1 MTVLEDLI
9 EKHKE
14 MELPKLRLCARMV
27 ASGVHEST
35 EGPLHDAPMVTG
47 TVPQCARRESMHD
60 VVIDAAKAVAQV
72 FTPPTHTL
80 NPWWPLLLPHS

>member
-1 MTVLEDLI
+1 MTVFEDLK

-27 ASGVHEST
+27 ASSVHEST
-35 EGPLHDAPMVTG
+35 EEPLPDTPMVTG

-60 VVIDAAKAVAQV
+60 VVMDAAKGVAQIL
-72 FTPPTHTL
+72 THPTHTL
-80 NPWWPLLLPHS
+80 IP